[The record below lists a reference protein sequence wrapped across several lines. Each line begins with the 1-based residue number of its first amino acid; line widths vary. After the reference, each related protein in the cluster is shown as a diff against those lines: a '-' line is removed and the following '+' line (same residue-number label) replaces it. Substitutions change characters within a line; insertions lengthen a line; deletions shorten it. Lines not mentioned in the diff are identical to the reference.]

1 MSPATVASSMKI
13 PPASPPK
20 MAESALPVWLAPIR
34 QRAWMAGAAG
44 TLLALVLALAMPRV
58 FLPAYLSAY
67 AFVLGISVGSLAILL
82 LHHLVGGQWG
92 FVIRRPLEASTM
104 SLPWMALLFLPIAAG
119 ARGFY
124 DWADPEIV
132 ANSPALTFKHGYL
145 NLPFWLF
152 RAALYLGLWNVI
164 ALLVQRNSRMQDNT
178 EDPAPTRRNQ
188 TIAAPGLI
196 VLFVTVTFAA
206 IDWMMSIEPTWY
218 SSIYGVMI
226 LVGWILSA
234 LTAMTIVSSRLSAR
248 GLLQEVA
255 LPVGF
260 HDLGNLTLAFVM
272 LWAYMSFS
280 QYLIIWSGNIAEEL
294 PWYLNRS
301 DGLWRY
307 ICIILMVFHYFV
319 PFFLLLVRENKR
331 ESSRLWKI
339 GAWVL
344 VMQLVNTVWLIVPA
358 YKSYQW
364 AQVLLVAPA
373 LAAVAGVWAWSF
385 IGNLTSRPL
394 VPRND
399 PLLAEAVEHHGHG
412 GGGH

>member
-1 MSPATVASSMKI
+1 MSPITVASSTKTA
-13 PPASPPK
+13 PASPPK
-20 MAESALPVWLAPIR
+20 ISESALPQWLAPTR
-34 QRAWMAGAAG
+34 QRAWMVGGAG
-44 TLLALVLALAMPRV
+44 TLLALVLAFAMPRV

-92 FVIRRPLEASTM
+92 FLIRRPLEAATM
-104 SLPWMALLFLPIAAG
+104 TLPWMALLFLPIAAG

-132 ANSPALTFKHGYL
+132 ANSAALTFKHGYL

-152 RAALYLGLWNVI
+152 RAALYLGLWNAI

-196 VLFVTVTFAA
+196 VLFVTVTFAT

-226 LVGWILSA
+226 LVGWVLSA
-234 LTAMTIVSSRLSAR
+234 LTAMTIVSSWLSTR

-294 PWYLNRS
+294 PWYLSRS

-307 ICIILMVFHYFV
+307 ICIILMVFHFFV

-339 GAWVL
+339 GAFVL

-358 YKSYQW
+358 YKNYQW
-364 AQVLLVAPA
+364 VQVLLVAPA
-373 LAAVAGVWAWSF
+373 LAAVAGVWVWSF
-385 IGNLTSRPL
+385 TGNLTSRPL
-394 VPRND
+394 VPRHD
-399 PLLAEAVEHHGHG
+399 PLLQEAIEHHGHG